1 WAASSLNSALNVFL
15 VVDLMCSPKV
25 IYEVIISPLFRWPKL
40 VCHYKA
46 WYITGAGI
54 TSLNIMIDDVLK
66 GYVK

>member
-1 WAASSLNSALNVFL
+1 
-15 VVDLMCSPKV
+15 VDP
-25 IYEVIISPLFRWPKL
+25 E
-40 VCHYKA
+40 A